1 MSCGVIAVADR
12 EPSGIQAQVR
22 SSCAIATSSL
32 PLHGPQRDDF
42 NPRQPFRLVA
52 TLLDARAAG
61 FIVVAQ
67 TFFDEP
73 VERLRV
79 DASSPG
85 GWPWLRDY
93 LEEFIVPLGKP
104 TLLNVPMSHSRG
116 ALPIPHGARVHLD
129 ATRHEVTILDDIVD

>member
-1 MSCGVIAVADR
+1 MARPTKCCYITLR
-12 EPSGIQAQVR
+12 
-22 SSCAIATSSL
+22 
-32 PLHGPQRDDF
+32 GPQRDEF
-42 NPRQPFRLVA
+42 NPRKPFLLVA

-67 TFFDEP
+67 TCFDEP

-79 DASSPG
+79 DAPSPG
-85 GWPWLRDY
+85 GWSWLRDY